1 MTYQECAC
9 TSVGIGLLGFGSTG
23 IRIIRSKVRGT
34 YKISGSVI
42 EDFMLTIC
50 CPCKVMILFYKI
62 KKYSEIILYQ
72 VVLLCKYTV
81 NQSINN
87 IKLVKK
93 RINQD
98 SSRFTVLFLP
108 KIFYFLFGL
117 SINYIL
123 IYYSYLKVNYL
134 ICGKNIY
141 IRFSNFKIVLTLK
154 NNYNC
159 SIKSHKN
166 NNKII
171 MSFFSQIKFYYY
183 PKQV

>member
-1 MTYQECAC
+1 
-9 TSVGIGLLGFGSTG
+9 
-23 IRIIRSKVRGT
+23 
-34 YKISGSVI
+34 
-42 EDFMLTIC
+42 
-50 CPCKVMILFYKI
+50 
-62 KKYSEIILYQ
+62 
-72 VVLLCKYTV
+72 
-81 NQSINN
+81 
-87 IKLVKK
+87 VKK

-171 MSFFSQIKFYYY
+171 MSFFSQIKFYYSTCLTTSNKSNCLLY
-183 PKQV
+183 FNIAYFSVQSFAILSYFVLSVLNNSAISGTNASSIFGSHKNDCNDIKTKIR